1 MNCKICGS
9 IISEAQL
16 IIYNTPVC
24 SPVCNRRYKVWK
36 HNKNTQ
42 RKVKEARREHNR
54 RLLEI
59 NAEKRPIDTSTHV
72 LMEKGEVIDP
82 EGLKEALKRKP
93 LDPPPIEL
101 TRVQRAVNSRL
112 IKYELSYLG
121 KEAVFCNRTGNE
133 ASKVSHL
140 NKSIYHLNSRQTF

>member
-16 IIYNTPVC
+16 IIYNAPVC
-24 SPVCNRRYKVWK
+24 SPVCNGRYKVWK
-36 HNKNTQ
+36 HHKNTQ

-59 NAEKRPIDTSTHV
+59 NAERPVNTSTRV

-93 LDPPPIEL
+93 LDPPPVEL
-101 TRVQRAVNSRL
+101 TKVQRAVNSRL
-112 IKYELSYLG
+112 IKYELSYIG
-121 KEAVFCNRTGNE
+121 KEAVFCTRTGNE
-133 ASKVSHL
+133 APRVSHL
-140 NKSIYHLNSRQTF
+140 NKSMYNLNSRQTF